1 MEAILWGPINFF
13 YVSKMRSLEFSKKNF
28 VDFTDLSCICVPI
41 NKMERFLS
49 LRKPYEQIV
58 YAISFLMLATA

>member
-1 MEAILWGPINFF
+1 MEAILWGLINFF

-28 VDFTDLSCICVPI
+28 VDFTDLFCICVPI
-41 NKMERFLS
+41 SKMERFLS
-49 LRKPYEQIV
+49 LSKPYEQIV